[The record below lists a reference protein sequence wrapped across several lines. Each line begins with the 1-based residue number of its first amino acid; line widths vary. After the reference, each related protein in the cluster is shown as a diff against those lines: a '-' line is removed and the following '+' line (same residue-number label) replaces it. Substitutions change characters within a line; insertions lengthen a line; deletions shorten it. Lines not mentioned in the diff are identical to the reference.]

1 MVQQPSQPIAGLVDG
16 IEVLQELAASP
27 EPVSGLNLARKLG
40 MHPVRANRLL
50 TTLAWMGIAHRDK
63 SRRYSAGPGMHI
75 LATQSLAASGL
86 LQRLISCL
94 EPLLEHPYTVAAGV
108 LWRDMVTFLYHRN
121 PMEAPITGF
130 RQTVIPATMS
140 SVGMALLAH
149 RTDEAIL
156 SLYADRDD
164 LPGPN
169 PTTGELMNA
178 IRETR
183 AAGIAVLRYPTH
195 ISMAVAVGHPSYA
208 AVAVSGFST
217 KPEETMF
224 REKLHAVAD
233 RIAEHD
239 SDSRPEEGS
248 ESADMTGSNGAEDA
262 WPAAEAGLVV

>member
-16 IEVLQELAASP
+16 IEILQELAASSA
-27 EPVSGLNLARKLG
+27 PVSSLSLARRLG

-86 LQRLISCL
+86 LQRVIACL
-94 EPLLEHPYTVAAGV
+94 DPLLKYPYTVAAGV
-108 LWRDMVTFLYHRN
+108 LWRDMVTFLYHRS
-121 PMEAPITGF
+121 PMETPIAGI

-156 SLYADRDD
+156 SLYADRDQ

-169 PTTGELMNA
+169 PTTAGLMKA
-178 IRETR
+178 IR
-183 AAGIAVLRYPTH
+183 GIRRSGLAVLRYPSH
-195 ISMAVAVGHPSYA
+195 ISMAAAVGHPPYA
-208 AVAVSGFST
+208 AVAVSGFDTAKQEVLFGDLLRSVAGDIT
-217 KPEETMF
+217 HQQGEHNGKGAPPDAARLFDPEQ
-224 REKLHAVAD
+224 RL
-233 RIAEHD
+233 
-239 SDSRPEEGS
+239 
-248 ESADMTGSNGAEDA
+248 TGSTELD
-262 WPAAEAGLVV
+262 VVV